1 MTTAQPP
8 VEPPSKRWQTILALI
23 FSALG
28 FVYFLVQ
35 ALFVSALWL
44 VSLIDPQT
52 GLAEVVPN
60 GLLVWASLLS
70 ALLLVPT
77 FWISLNQLR
86 NKPAPAWLDGQRPWL
101 RGVLLAAILVWPLMI
116 GLGWLVSGRP
126 GLAVYFLGP
135 INILVAGIPVV
146 WVYALAQRKLK
157 AGPIGRKWR
166 IFGFSLTLG
175 PVMIVLAELIVLA
188 ILGVLVLLLVM
199 VLAMINPALNQEL
212 DTLSQQISS
221 VQDVDLIIQMLEP
234 YFMRPVVIFGLLAVM
249 SGFIPLIE
257 ELLKPL
263 ALWSMAGQNL
273 TDQEGFV
280 AGLLSGA
287 GFALMENL
295 LYFTNVTSA
304 EDWLF
309 MVIGRAGTGVLH
321 MFGSGLVGLAL
332 VRAWRSGKWT
342 FLGWMTALAVVFH
355 GLWNAFALLG
365 GLGPSLVVND
375 LTLTMGQEVLLYL
388 PLILLLLIEISALV
402 LINRRLRRDQNLSES
417 PDLLESDE
425 PKSPKSLTIE

>member
-1 MTTAQPP
+1 MTTTQSPAKSPT
-8 VEPPSKRWQTILALI
+8 KRWQTILALI

-35 ALFVSALWL
+35 ALFVSGLWL

-52 GLAEVVPN
+52 GLAEAVPN

-77 FWISLNQLR
+77 FWISLNELR
-86 NKPAPAWLDGQRPWL
+86 NKPAPAWLDSQRPWL
-101 RGVLLAAILVWPLMI
+101 RWVLLAAIVIWPLMI

-126 GLAVYFLGP
+126 GLAVYLLGP

-146 WVYALAQRKLK
+146 WVYALAQRKLQ
-157 AGPIGRKWR
+157 AGSIGRKWR
-166 IFGFSLTLG
+166 VFGFSLTLS
-175 PVMIVLAELIVLA
+175 PVVIVLAELIVLA
-188 ILGVLVLLLVM
+188 ILGVLAVGLVI
-199 VLAMINPALNQEL
+199 VLASINPALSQQLE
-212 DTLSQQISS
+212 TLSEQLSSTQDADAILQI
-221 VQDVDLIIQMLEP
+221 IEP
-234 YFMRPVVIFGLLAVM
+234 YLRRPVVIFGLLAVM
-249 SGFIPLIE
+249 SGFVPLIE
-257 ELLKPL
+257 EILKPL
-263 ALWSMAGQNL
+263 ALWSMAGRNL

-295 LYFTNVTSA
+295 LYFTNVASA

-332 VRAWRSGKWT
+332 VRAWRSGKWLH
-342 FLGWMTALAVVFH
+342 LGWMTALAVVFH
-355 GLWNAFALLG
+355 GLWNALALLG
-365 GLGPSLVVND
+365 GLGPSLVYEG
-375 LTLTMGQEVLLYL
+375 TPTIGQEVLFYL

-402 LINRRLRRDQNLSES
+402 LINRRLRKDQSPSES
-417 PDLLESDE
+417 PDLLEADE
-425 PKSPKSLTIE
+425 SKSPKTLTTE

>member
-1 MTTAQPP
+1 MTTKQSP
-8 VEPPSKRWQTILALI
+8 VKRWQTILALI

-35 ALFVSALWL
+35 ALFVSGLWL
-44 VSLIDPQT
+44 VSLIDSQT
-52 GLAEVVPN
+52 GLAEAVPN

-70 ALLLVPT
+70 ALLLIPT
-77 FWISLNQLR
+77 FWISLNGLR

-101 RGVLLAAILVWPLMI
+101 RWVLLAAIVIWPLMI

-126 GLAVYFLGP
+126 GLAVYLLGP

-157 AGPIGRKWR
+157 AGSIGRKWR
-166 IFGFSLTLG
+166 VFGFSLTLG
-175 PVMIVLAELIVLA
+175 PVMIVLAEVIVLA
-188 ILGVLVLLLVM
+188 ILGVLVVGLVI
-199 VLAMINPALNQEL
+199 VLASINPALSQQLE
-212 DTLSQQISS
+212 TLSEQLSSTQDADAILQI
-221 VQDVDLIIQMLEP
+221 IEP
-234 YFMRPVVIFGLLAVM
+234 YLRRPVVIFGLLAVM
-249 SGFIPLIE
+249 SGFVPLIE
-257 ELLKPL
+257 EILKPL
-263 ALWSMAGQNL
+263 ALWSMAGRDL
-273 TDQEGFV
+273 SDQEGFV

-295 LYFTNVTSA
+295 LYFTNVASA

-332 VRAWRSGKWT
+332 VRAWRNGKWST
-342 FLGWMTALAVVFH
+342 LGWMTVLAVVFH

-365 GLGPSLVVND
+365 GLGPSLVYEGMP
-375 LTLTMGQEVLLYL
+375 TTGQEVLFYL
-388 PLILLLLIEISALV
+388 PLILLLLIEIGALV
-402 LINRRLRRDQNLSES
+402 LINRRLRKDQSPSES
-417 PDLLESDE
+417 PDLLEAAE
-425 PKSPKSLTIE
+425 PKSPKTLTTE

>member
-1 MTTAQPP
+1 MTTTQSP
-8 VEPPSKRWQTILALI
+8 VKRWQTILALI

-35 ALFVSALWL
+35 ALFVSGLWL

-52 GLAEVVPN
+52 GLAEAVPN

-70 ALLLVPT
+70 ALLLVPA
-77 FWISLNQLR
+77 FLISLNDLR

-101 RGVLLAAILVWPLMI
+101 RWLLLAAIVIWPLMI

-126 GLAVYFLGP
+126 GLAVYLLGP

-146 WVYALAQRKLK
+146 WVYALAQRKLR
-157 AGPIGRKWR
+157 AGSIGRKWR
-166 IFGFSLTLG
+166 VFGFSLTLG

-188 ILGVLVLLLVM
+188 ILGVLVLGLVV
-199 VLAMINPALNQEL
+199 VLAAINPALSQQLES
-212 DTLSQQISS
+212 LSQQLSS
-221 VQDVDLIIQMLEP
+221 AQDVDVILQVIEP
-234 YFMRPVVIFGLLAVM
+234 YLKRPVVIFGLLAVM
-249 SGFIPLIE
+249 SGFVPLIE
-257 ELLKPL
+257 EILKPL
-263 ALWSMAGQNL
+263 ALWSMAGRDL
-273 TDQEGFV
+273 SDQEGFV

-295 LYFTNVTSA
+295 LYFTNVASA

-332 VRAWRSGKWT
+332 VRAWRNGKWST
-342 FLGWMTALAVVFH
+342 LGWMTVLAVVFH

-365 GLGPSLVVND
+365 GLGPSLVYEGMP
-375 LTLTMGQEVLLYL
+375 TTGQEVLFYL
-388 PLILLLLIEISALV
+388 PLILLLLIEIGALV
-402 LINRRLRRDQNLSES
+402 LINRRLRKDQSPSES
-417 PDLLESDE
+417 PDLLEADE
-425 PKSPKSLTIE
+425 PKSPKTLTTE